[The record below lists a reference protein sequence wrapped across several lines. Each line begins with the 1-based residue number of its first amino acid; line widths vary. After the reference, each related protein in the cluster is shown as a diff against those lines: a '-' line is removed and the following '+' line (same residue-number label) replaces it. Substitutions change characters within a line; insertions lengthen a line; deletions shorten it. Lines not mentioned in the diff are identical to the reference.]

1 MTMSDQ
7 QSEATNN
14 QIEVPDGL
22 PPTWTLLI
30 AWLAL
35 TLIQAFREE
44 NKKLLE
50 EHRKMEAL
58 LSIEEVADILGVSKR
73 TVEDIVASGRLD
85 PIWVKGQRRF
95 HPDTVDAY
103 LRSPAQKDG

>member
-1 MTMSDQ
+1 MNDQ
-7 QSEATNN
+7 QSEATND

-22 PPTWTLLI
+22 PPTWTLLL

-50 EHRKMEAL
+50 KHRKMEAL
-58 LSIEEVADILGVSKR
+58 LSIEEVADVLGVSKR
-73 TVEDIVASGRLD
+73 TVEDIVGSGRLQ

-95 HPDTVDAY
+95 HPDAVEAY
-103 LRSPAQKDG
+103 MRSKARDDH

>member
-1 MTMSDQ
+1 MRDQ
-7 QSEATNN
+7 QSEAAND
-14 QIEVPDGL
+14 QIELPDGL
-22 PPTWTLLI
+22 PPAWTLLL

-73 TVEDIVASGRLD
+73 TVEDIVAAERLK

-103 LRSPAQKDG
+103 QRSQARKDR